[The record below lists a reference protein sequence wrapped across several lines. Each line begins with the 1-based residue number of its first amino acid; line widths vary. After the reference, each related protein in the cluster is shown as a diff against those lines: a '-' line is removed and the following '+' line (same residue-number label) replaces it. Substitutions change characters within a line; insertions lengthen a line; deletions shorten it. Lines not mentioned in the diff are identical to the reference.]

1 MHLLK
6 NSFMKKTWELYPA
19 APPEFIV
26 STGLPPVIAQVL
38 YNRKITSSEEISSF
52 LNGDSTQFHDPRLLP
67 DMDRAVSRIVEA
79 IDSGQTV
86 GVFGDFDVD
95 GVTATAILTLGLEGL
110 GAKVAPYIPHRVD
123 EGHGLNQEVIQALKQ
138 SGVSVLVTVDCGIT
152 SHGEVSFAADL
163 EMDVIIT
170 DHHTPTSTLPPALAI
185 VDPQVPSSTYPF
197 QELTGAGLA
206 LKLVQGLYQRIEQPW
221 PRELLALAALGTV
234 ADLAPLQGENRS
246 ITREGLK
253 ELQRSRSPGLLALY
267 RHAGLRPDTINSE
280 AISFNIAPRLNAPGR
295 LQHAISSYHL
305 LTTTSDS
312 DAEFLAAKIE
322 GFNLERR
329 QNTETAYETALPK
342 VKADEPI
349 ILIADEGFSP
359 GISGLVASRLVD
371 KHYKPTV
378 VMALDGNLVRASA
391 RSIPSFNI
399 IAALEHCRDLFQRHG
414 GHPMAAGFVM
424 ERKNL
429 CQLEERLTDIARDF
443 AGDTQTRPALR
454 MDAEAYPVDLMGKT
468 FKRLTTLE
476 PFGYGNPNPVFLAK
490 GMKVV
495 QRWTV
500 GNDGQH
506 LRLKLRHGKATW
518 SAIAFRQGKRAV
530 LPGEEL
536 DIAYTLSSGSWRGQK
551 VLNLNVLDFR
561 PAE

>member
-1 MHLLK
+1 
-6 NSFMKKTWELYPA
+6 MKKVWELYPA
-19 APPEFIV
+19 APSEFIDG
-26 STGLPPVIAQVL
+26 TGLPPVIAQVL
-38 YNRKITSSEEISSF
+38 YNRGITSPEEISSF
-52 LNGDSTQFHDPRLLP
+52 LNGDSAQFHDPRLLP
-67 DMDRAVSRIVEA
+67 DMDHAVSRLVET
-79 IDSGQTV
+79 IDSGETV

-95 GVTATAILTLGLEGL
+95 GVTATAILTRGLERL

-123 EGHGLNQEVIQALKQ
+123 EGHGLNLEVVQALKQ
-138 SGVSVLVTVDCGIT
+138 SGVSVLVTVDCGVT
-152 SHGEVSFAADL
+152 SHSEVSLAADL

-185 VDPQVPSSTYPF
+185 VDPKVPSSTYPF
-197 QELTGAGLA
+197 DELTGAGLA
-206 LKLVQGLYQRIEQPW
+206 FKLVQGLYQRIEQPW
-221 PRELLALAALGTV
+221 PRELLALAAMGTV

-246 ITREGLK
+246 IVREGIK

-280 AISFNIAPRLNAPGR
+280 AISFTIAPRLNAPGR
-295 LQHAISSYHL
+295 LQHAISSYRL
-305 LTTTSDS
+305 LTTSSDS
-312 DAEFLAAKIE
+312 DAESLAAKIE

-329 QNTETAYETALPK
+329 QNTEDGYETALPK

-349 ILIADEGFSP
+349 ILIADEAFSP
-359 GISGLVASRLVD
+359 GISGLVASRLVE

-429 CQLEERLTDIARDF
+429 HLLEERLTDIAREF
-443 AGDTQTRPALR
+443 VGDTQVKPPLR
-454 MDAEAYPVDLMGKT
+454 IDAVAYPADLMGKT
-468 FKRLTTLE
+468 FKQLTTLE
-476 PFGYGNPNPVFLAK
+476 PFGYGNPNPVFLAR

-495 QRWTV
+495 HGWTV
-500 GNDGQH
+500 GNAGQH
-506 LRLKLRHGKATW
+506 LRLKLRHNKSTW
-518 SAIAFRQGKRAV
+518 SAIAFRQGNGTV
-530 LPGEEL
+530 PLGEEL
-536 DIAYTLSSGSWRGQK
+536 DVVFTLSTGSWRGQK
-551 VLNLNVLDFR
+551 VLNLKVLDFR

>member
-1 MHLLK
+1 
-6 NSFMKKTWELYPA
+6 MKKVWELYPA
-19 APPEFIV
+19 APSEFIDG
-26 STGLPPVIAQVL
+26 TGLPPVIAQVL
-38 YNRKITSSEEISSF
+38 YNRGITSPEEISSF
-52 LNGDSTQFHDPRLLP
+52 LNGDSAQFHDPRLLP
-67 DMDRAVSRIVEA
+67 DMDHAVSRLVEA
-79 IDSGQTV
+79 IDSGETV

-95 GVTATAILTLGLEGL
+95 GVTATAILTRGLERL

-123 EGHGLNQEVIQALKQ
+123 EGHGLNLEVVQALKQ
-138 SGVSVLVTVDCGIT
+138 SGVSVLVTVDCGVT
-152 SHGEVSFAADL
+152 SHSEVSLAADL

-185 VDPQVPSSTYPF
+185 VDPKVPSSTYPF
-197 QELTGAGLA
+197 DELTGAGLA
-206 LKLVQGLYQRIEQPW
+206 FKLVQGLYQRIEQPW
-221 PRELLALAALGTV
+221 PRELLALAAMGTV

-246 ITREGLK
+246 IVREGIK

-280 AISFNIAPRLNAPGR
+280 AISFTIAPRLNAPGR
-295 LQHAISSYHL
+295 LQHAISSYRL
-305 LTTTSDS
+305 LTTSSDS
-312 DAEFLAAKIE
+312 DAESLAAQIE

-329 QNTETAYETALPK
+329 QNTEDGYETALPK

-349 ILIADEGFSP
+349 ILIADEAFSP
-359 GISGLVASRLVD
+359 GISGLVASRLVE

-378 VMALDGNLVRASA
+378 VMALGGNLVRASA

-429 CQLEERLTDIARDF
+429 HPLEERLTDIAREF
-443 AGDTQTRPALR
+443 VGDTQVNPALR
-454 MDAEAYPVDLMGKT
+454 IDAEAYPADLMGKT
-468 FKRLTTLE
+468 FKQLTTLE
-476 PFGYGNPNPVFLAK
+476 PFGYGNPNPVFLAR

-495 QRWTV
+495 HGWTV
-500 GNDGQH
+500 GNAGQH
-506 LRLKLRHGKATW
+506 LRLKLRHNKSTW
-518 SAIAFRQGKRAV
+518 SAIAFRQGNGTV
-530 LPGEEL
+530 PLGEEL
-536 DIAYTLSSGSWRGQK
+536 DVVFTLSTGSWRGQK
-551 VLNLNVLDFR
+551 VLNLKVLDFR

>member
-1 MHLLK
+1 
-6 NSFMKKTWELYPA
+6 MKKVWELYPA
-19 APPEFIV
+19 APPEFIG

-38 YNRKITSSEEISSF
+38 YNRNITTVEEISSF
-52 LNGDSTQFHDPRLLP
+52 LNGDSVQFHDPRLLP
-67 DMDRAVSRIVEA
+67 DMDRAVSRLVEA
-79 IDSGQTV
+79 IDSGETV

-95 GVTATAILTLGLEGL
+95 GVTATAILTRGLERL

-123 EGHGLNQEVIQALKQ
+123 EGHGLNLEVVQALKQ
-138 SGVSVLVTVDCGIT
+138 SGVSVLVTVDCGVT
-152 SHGEVSFAADL
+152 SHSEVSFAADL

-185 VDPQVPSSTYPF
+185 VDPKVPSSTYPF
-197 QELTGAGLA
+197 DELTGAGLA
-206 LKLVQGLYQRIEQPW
+206 FKLVQGLYQRIEQPW
-221 PRELLALAALGTV
+221 PRELLALAAMGTV

-246 ITREGLK
+246 IVREGLK
-253 ELQRSRSPGLLALY
+253 ELQKSRNPGLLALY
-267 RHAGLRPDTINSE
+267 RHAGLRPDSINSE
-280 AISFNIAPRLNAPGR
+280 AISFTIAPRLNAPGR
-295 LQHAISSYHL
+295 LQHAISSYRL

-312 DAEFLAAKIE
+312 DAESLAAKIE

-329 QNTETAYETALPK
+329 QNTEDGYETALPK

-349 ILIADEGFSP
+349 ILIADEAFSP
-359 GISGLVASRLVD
+359 GISGLVASRLVE

-399 IAALEHCRDLFQRHG
+399 IAALEHCQDLFQRHG

-429 CQLEERLTDIARDF
+429 HLLEERLTDIAREF
-443 AGDTQTRPALR
+443 VGDTQVKPPLR
-454 MDAEAYPVDLMGKT
+454 IDAEAYPADLMGRT
-468 FKRLTTLE
+468 FKQLTNLE
-476 PFGYGNPNPVFLAK
+476 PFGYGNPNPVFLAR

-495 QRWTV
+495 HGWTV
-500 GNDGQH
+500 GNAGQH
-506 LRLKLRHGKATW
+506 LRLKLRHNKSTW
-518 SAIAFRQGKRAV
+518 SAIAFRQGNGTV
-530 LPGEEL
+530 PLGEEL
-536 DIAYTLSSGSWRGQK
+536 DVVFTLSTGSWRGQK
-551 VLNLNVLDFR
+551 VLNLKVLDFR

>member
-1 MHLLK
+1 
-6 NSFMKKTWELYPA
+6 MKKVWELYPA
-19 APPEFIV
+19 APPEFIG

-38 YNRKITSSEEISSF
+38 YNRNITTVEEISSF
-52 LNGDSTQFHDPRLLP
+52 LNGDSVQFHDPRLLP
-67 DMDRAVSRIVEA
+67 DMDRAVSRLVEA
-79 IDSGQTV
+79 IDSGETV

-95 GVTATAILTLGLEGL
+95 GVTATAILTRGLERL

-123 EGHGLNQEVIQALKQ
+123 EGHGLNLEVVQALKQ
-138 SGVSVLVTVDCGIT
+138 SGVSVLVTVDCGVT
-152 SHGEVSFAADL
+152 SHSEVSFAADL

-185 VDPQVPSSTYPF
+185 VDPKVPSSTYPF
-197 QELTGAGLA
+197 DELTGAGLA
-206 LKLVQGLYQRIEQPW
+206 FKLVQGLYQRIEQPW
-221 PRELLALAALGTV
+221 PRELLALAAMGTV

-246 ITREGLK
+246 IVREGIK
-253 ELQRSRSPGLLALY
+253 ELQKSRNPGLLALY
-267 RHAGLRPDTINSE
+267 RHAGLRPDSINSE
-280 AISFNIAPRLNAPGR
+280 AISFTIAPRLNAPGR
-295 LQHAISSYHL
+295 LQHAISSYRL

-312 DAEFLAAKIE
+312 DAESLAAKIE

-329 QNTETAYETALPK
+329 QNTEDGYETALPK

-349 ILIADEGFSP
+349 ILIADEAFSP
-359 GISGLVASRLVD
+359 GISGLVASRLVE

-429 CQLEERLTDIARDF
+429 HPLEERLTDIARDF
-443 AGDTQTRPALR
+443 VGDTQVKPPLR
-454 MDAEAYPVDLMGKT
+454 IDAVAYPADLMGKT
-468 FKRLTTLE
+468 FKQLTTLE
-476 PFGYGNPNPVFLAK
+476 PFGYGNPNPVFLAR

-495 QRWTV
+495 HGWTV
-500 GNDGQH
+500 GNAGQH
-506 LRLKLRHGKATW
+506 LRLKLRHNKSTW
-518 SAIAFRQGKRAV
+518 SAIAFRQGNGTV
-530 LPGEEL
+530 PLGEEL
-536 DIAYTLSSGSWRGQK
+536 DVVFTLSTGSWRGQK
-551 VLNLNVLDFR
+551 VLNLKVLDFR

>member
-1 MHLLK
+1 
-6 NSFMKKTWELYPA
+6 MKKTWELYPA
-19 APPEFIV
+19 APPEFIDG
-26 STGLPPVIAQVL
+26 TGLPPVIAQVL
-38 YNRKITSSEEISSF
+38 YNRGFTSHEEISSF
-52 LNGDSTQFHDPRLLP
+52 LSGDSAQFHDPRLLP
-67 DMDRAVSRIVEA
+67 DMDRAVSRLVEA
-79 IDSGQTV
+79 IDSEQTV

-95 GVTATAILTLGLEGL
+95 GVTATAILTRGLERL

-123 EGHGLNQEVIQALKQ
+123 EGHGLNLEVVQALKQ
-138 SGVSVLVTVDCGIT
+138 SGVSLLVTVDCGVT
-152 SHGEVSFAADL
+152 SHLEVSFAADL

-185 VDPQVPSSTYPF
+185 VDPKVPSSTYPF
-197 QELTGAGLA
+197 DELTGAGLA
-206 LKLVQGLYQRIEQPW
+206 FKLVQGLYQRIEQPW
-221 PRELLALAALGTV
+221 PRELLALAAMGTV

-246 ITREGLK
+246 IVREGIK

-280 AISFNIAPRLNAPGR
+280 AISFTIAPRLNAPGR
-295 LQHAISSYHL
+295 LQHAISSYRL
-305 LTTTSDS
+305 LTTSSDS
-312 DAEFLAAKIE
+312 DAESLAAQIE

-329 QNTETAYETALPK
+329 QNTEDGYETALPK

-349 ILIADEGFSP
+349 ILIADEAFSP
-359 GISGLVASRLVD
+359 GISGLVASRLVE

-429 CQLEERLTDIARDF
+429 RLLEERLTDIAREF
-443 AGDTQTRPALR
+443 VGDTQVNPALR
-454 MDAEAYPVDLMGKT
+454 IDAEAYPADLMGKT
-468 FKRLTTLE
+468 FKQLTTLE
-476 PFGYGNPNPVFLAK
+476 PFGYGNPNPVFLAR

-495 QRWTV
+495 HGWTV
-500 GNDGQH
+500 GNAGQH
-506 LRLKLRHGKATW
+506 LRLKLRHNKSTW
-518 SAIAFRQGKRAV
+518 SAIAFRQGNGTV
-530 LPGEEL
+530 PLGEEL
-536 DIAYTLSSGSWRGQK
+536 DVVFTLSTGSWRGQK
-551 VLNLNVLDFR
+551 VLNLKVLDFR